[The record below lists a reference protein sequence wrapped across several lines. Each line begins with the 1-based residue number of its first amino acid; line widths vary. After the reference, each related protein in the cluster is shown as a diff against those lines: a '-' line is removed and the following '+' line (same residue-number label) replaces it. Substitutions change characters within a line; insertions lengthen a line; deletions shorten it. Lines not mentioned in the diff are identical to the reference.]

1 MGEDVY
7 KSLLMGYVDRELT
20 EVEVQRIEQHL
31 QECDSC
37 RSELEG
43 FKKLKEVTQN
53 MRVASPDEKYWEQYW
68 SSIYNRLERRIGW
81 ILVSAGTI
89 LLVAYAI
96 YDVVWYWKIPLVV
109 RIGLMALIIGF
120 FTLLVSVLRER
131 IFLLRGDKYER
142 IKR

>member
-1 MGEDVY
+1 MADDAF
-7 KSLLMGYVDRELT
+7 KPLLMGYVDGELT
-20 EVEVQRIEQHL
+20 EVEVQRVEQHL
-31 QECDSC
+31 QGCISC
-37 RSELEG
+37 RSELEE
-43 FKKLKEVTQN
+43 FRKLKEVTQN

-89 LLVAYAI
+89 LLAGYAI
-96 YDVVWYWKIPLVV
+96 YEVVWFWDIPLVV
-109 RIGLMALIIGF
+109 RIGLMALVIGF

-131 IFLLRGDKYER
+131 IFLRRADKYER